1 MSWIQ
6 VFLKMSELV
15 VVLATSFLNTRLY
28 GLHRVARELRI
39 DIKLILAV
47 AVSVPNALS
56 SNLEI

>member
-1 MSWIQ
+1 
-6 VFLKMSELV
+6 MSELV

-28 GLHRVARELRI
+28 SLHRVARELRI

-47 AVSVPNALS
+47 AVSVPNALG

>member
-1 MSWIQ
+1 
-6 VFLKMSELV
+6 MSELV

-28 GLHRVARELRI
+28 CLHRVARELRV

-47 AVSVPNALS
+47 DVSIPNALS